1 MRGNGFDRKSIAL
14 ATSQILVTKQGDV
27 RFVLGMFTDML
38 RKNLGLSK
46 DFRSLPPRELLA
58 GKEHCA
64 WGSSI
69 AGRLPPASAA
79 KHAPALNPGY
89 GLRRSRDGS

>member
-14 ATSQILVTKQGDV
+14 ARSQTLVTKQGDV

-46 DFRSLPPRELLA
+46 DFR
-58 GKEHCA
+58 
-64 WGSSI
+64 
-69 AGRLPPASAA
+69 
-79 KHAPALNPGY
+79 
-89 GLRRSRDGS
+89 